1 MPDTLSAKAV
11 LALFYLA
18 FLGQIVLV
26 SLYYPGKLA
35 RRIAYVLDNFPQD
48 QYPKLYPAS
57 SLIHGKGARRR
68 LRLYSWVN
76 YGIAAVGLAIMAA
89 MAVSGY
95 LPNPLGGDEVFVM
108 MYFALQVSPL
118 LYLSFKEYA
127 TYRMMR
133 QAFTRTMRT
142 ADFSPRRLF
151 DFISPAYVI
160 AAILL
165 YGLWLAFYLSGRAG
179 GPWEPEVWITLVLIS
194 GMNLLYAGV
203 AWQFIYGR
211 KLDPYKAHADQLKQI
226 ESTVK
231 VFVFSSI
238 AISVF
243 LMMTHAA
250 DRFALEVFDP
260 PLTSLYIQ
268 LLVVLGV
275 GVSLRTESI
284 ETIDFEV
291 YREDAAQPIAPDH
304 FCAME
309 M

>member
-1 MPDTLSAKAV
+1 MPDTLSTTAV

-35 RRIAYVLDNFPQD
+35 RRISYVLDNFPQD

-57 SLIHGKGARRR
+57 TSHGERARRR

-95 LPNPLGGDEVFVM
+95 RPHPLGGDEVFVM

-127 TYRMMR
+127 TFRMMR
-133 QAFTRTMRT
+133 QAFTRTTRT
-142 ADFSPRRLF
+142 ADLSPRRLF

-160 AAILL
+160 AAVLV
-165 YGLWLAFYLSGRAG
+165 YVLWLAFYLSGKVG
-179 GPWEPEVWITLVLIS
+179 DPWGPEVWITLVLIS
-194 GMNLLYAGV
+194 GMNLVYAGV

-226 ESTVK
+226 ESIVK

-243 LMMTHAA
+243 MMITQAA

-268 LLVVLGV
+268 LIVVLGV

-291 YREDAAQPIAPDH
+291 YREDAAQPHHTGLEHA
-304 FCAME
+304 
-309 M
+309 